1 MFLDIKPEQTARLPR
16 YSGDLLLSDHSAGST
31 SSETTQKR
39 WNRRNELLA
48 DAAERASVA
57 AAWMG
62 GRAYPQA
69 RLNDA
74 WTLVMG
80 GQFHDVLPGTAT
92 PKAFE
97 FSWNEDVVEADVT
110 FVGDVPEA
118 VRVIDPQGREVPA
131 QVIGA
136 SEDGLKVL
144 FVAKVP

>member
-1 MFLDIKPEQTARLPR
+1 
-16 YSGDLLLSDHSAGST
+16 LSDHSAGST
-31 SSETTQKR
+31 SSETYQKR
-39 WNRRNELLA
+39 WNRKNELLA

-62 GRAYPQA
+62 GREYPQE

-97 FSWNEDVVEADVT
+97 FSGT
-110 FVGDVPEA
+110 TT
-118 VRVIDPQGREVPA
+118 
-131 QVIGA
+131 
-136 SEDGLKVL
+136 
-144 FVAKVP
+144 